1 MNDAG
6 RTDWPGLILALLV
19 PMVIAAGLVDLALQ
33 PQWTDSDDWLYGMV
47 VFIPFEFVRVIVLWI
62 LRDAYKD
69 YQTPWQAVKF
79 FLISVAV
86 LAVIVF
92 IIALFEMGFHDLF
105 AALADGQTWLYI
117 LPPTAIILVDGII
130 SLYFF
135 RGDGRSQA
143 ARLDAVADDL
153 EDWLILAIGRLPFL
167 AAAVY
172 ALLIYLRVRGAAVPE
187 WIRDPGVEAFR
198 EVSLL
203 CVAIYFFGK
212 GILFAHVHTAHF
224 NRSGRRLLGAG
235 WIQFVLGQDREK
247 REQAAK
253 KERSAI
259 AKRLAAL
266 QGEDAG

>member
-1 MNDAG
+1 MNPARRVPFVGLTGGLGAGKSEALRALDALG
-6 RTDWPGLILALLV
+6 
-19 PMVIAAGLVDLALQ
+19 AATL
-33 PQWTDSDDWLYGMV
+33 S
-47 VFIPFEFVRVIVLWI
+47 
-62 LRDAYKD
+62 
-69 YQTPWQAVKF
+69 
-79 FLISVAV
+79 S
-86 LAVIVF
+86 
-92 IIALFEMGFHDLF
+92 
-105 AALADGQTWLYI
+105 
-117 LPPTAIILVDGII
+117 
-130 SLYFF
+130 
-135 RGDGRSQA
+135 
-143 ARLDAVADDL
+143 DAVAHDL

-172 ALLIYLRVRGAAVPE
+172 ALLIYLRARGAAVPE

-203 CVAIYFFGK
+203 CVATYFFGK

-253 KERSAI
+253 KERSAM